1 MIRIILAILS
11 TLTPPAIT
19 AGRSVRYVEWSPPV
33 VHPQRDHVTVQARQ
47 NYTLSCEGHKPVSW
61 HLPEHAATTD
71 IASRWAQT
79 ILSSNCT
86 I

>member
-11 TLTPPAIT
+11 TLTPPALT

-61 HLPEHAATTD
+61 HLPDHTENSD
-71 IASRWAQT
+71 IKSR
-79 ILSSNCT
+79 
-86 I
+86 